1 MYLLTL
7 YISAFLYSGVVQTS
21 NPLIIYSKA
30 IEEQC
35 ATFEILD
42 HGTNDTYF
50 LKVLE
55 KRDDAA
61 FYYTNEDKKE
71 ILIQKKLPDN
81 QYLLKYIF
89 VVQKKTYE
97 IVLKSCHEQLS
108 QNKQQLYIL
117 QEKIKDKVL

>member
-1 MYLLTL
+1 MYLCTL
-7 YISAFLYSGVVQTS
+7 YFFVLSHFMDVQTP
-21 NPLIIYSKA
+21 NPIIIYSK
-30 IEEQC
+30 IVEEQC
-35 ATFEILD
+35 VSFEIFD
-42 HGTNDTYF
+42 HGEQLVYF
-50 LKVLE
+50 DQILE

-61 FYYTNEDKKE
+61 FYYIDEDKKE

-89 VVQKKTYE
+89 VNQKNTYE

>member
-1 MYLLTL
+1 MYLCML
-7 YISAFLYSGVVQTS
+7 YFFVLSHIMDVQTP
-21 NPLIIYSKA
+21 NPIIIYSK
-30 IEEQC
+30 IVEEQC
-35 ATFEILD
+35 VSFEILD
-42 HGTNDTYF
+42 HGEKLVYF
-50 LKVLE
+50 DQILE

-61 FYYTNEDKKE
+61 FYYTDEDKKE
-71 ILIQKKLPDN
+71 ILIQKKLQDN

-97 IVLKSCHEQLS
+97 IIMKSCHEQLS